1 MNLFSLTRRKT
12 FARGVHPASHKSTA
26 GTPIRRMPFAP
37 RILLPLAQHIGKP
50 AVPIVSVGQ
59 EVVRGQPIARADGFL
74 SVPLHAPVDGV
85 VEAIELR
92 PSARGPWTETI
103 VIRTFE
109 ASTQEVRWSE
119 PRDMDALSAREIL
132 QAIQDTGMVGLGGAA
147 FPSHAKL
154 SVPEDK
160 PIHTLVVNGCECEP
174 YLTCDH
180 RLMLE
185 RSADLMRG
193 IGYAMR
199 AVGARQAV
207 IGIEDNKPDAIASLA
222 AMVPEGG
229 QIRVVAVKTKYP
241 QGAEKML
248 VKAALGLKVPAG
260 GLPADVG
267 AVVNNVGTL
276 AMLGS
281 LLPQGQGM
289 TERVVTVTG
298 PGIKRPGDYWVPL
311 GTPMRTVLD
320 WAGAESVSEREII
333 LGGPMMG
340 QAVASLDVPVT
351 KGVSGILVFDQ
362 RKIQEEEAR
371 KRYPCI
377 KCGECVKACPMG
389 LNPSMLGMLAGA
401 REYDLMG
408 TDYHLGDCFECGC
421 CTYVCPS
428 NIPLVQQF
436 RVAKAILRER
446 AQAIHEALAAEQAA
460 AQAELAQVM
469 EHLPIDDE
477 SHLTG
482 QRFDFGHAEGEGR
495 KLGGS
500 RHKINPHPTDKP

>member
-1 MNLFSLTRRKT
+1 MNLFPFIRRKT
-12 FARGVHPASHKSTA
+12 FAHGVHPEGNKSTS
-26 GTPIRRMPFAP
+26 GIPIRRMPFAP

-50 AVPIVSVGQ
+50 AVPTISVGQ

-109 ASTQEVRWSE
+109 ASTQEVRWNE
-119 PRDMDALSAREIL
+119 PREMDALSPQEII

-154 SVPEDK
+154 TVPNDK
-160 PIHTLVVNGCECEP
+160 KIHTLVVNGCECEP

-185 RSADLMRG
+185 RTADLMLG
-193 IGYAMR
+193 IRYAMR
-199 AVGARQAV
+199 AVGAERAV
-207 IGIEDNKPDAIASLA
+207 IGVEDNKPDAVQRIR
-222 AMVPEGG
+222 AMLPADGV
-229 QIRVVAVKTKYP
+229 IDVVAVETKYP

-248 VKAALGLKVPAG
+248 VMATLGLAVPVG
-260 GLPADVG
+260 GFPSDVG
-267 AVVNNVGTL
+267 VVVNNVGTL

-281 LLPQGQGM
+281 LLPNGQGM

-298 PGIKRPGDYWVPL
+298 PGIRKPGDYWVPL
-311 GTPMRTVLD
+311 GTPMRTVLE
-320 WAGAESVSEREII
+320 WAGADDASEREII

-351 KGVSGILVFDQ
+351 KGVSGILVFDRLKIEAEVA
-362 RKIQEEEAR
+362 RKI
-371 KRYPCI
+371 YPCI
-377 KCGECVKACPMG
+377 KCGECVKACPMS
-389 LNPSMLGMLAGA
+389 LNPSMLGMLAGT

-408 TDYHLGDCFECGC
+408 SEYYLGACFECGC

-436 RVAKAILRER
+436 RIAKSVLRER
-446 AQAIHEALAAEQAA
+446 AAAIAAAAAAAAAAEAEAA
-460 AQAELAQVM
+460 
-469 EHLPIDDE
+469 HL
-477 SHLTG
+477 SG

-500 RHKINPHPTDKP
+500 RHQIKPISSDRP

>member
-1 MNLFSLTRRKT
+1 MNIFPFNRRKT
-12 FARGVHPASHKSTA
+12 FAHGIHPEGNKSTA

-50 AVPIVSVGQ
+50 AVPTLSVGQ

-92 PSARGPWTETI
+92 PSAKGPWAETI
-103 VIRTFE
+103 VIRTYE
-109 ASTQEVRWSE
+109 ASTQEVRWSD
-119 PRDMDALSAREIL
+119 PRDMDALSPQEII

-154 SVPEDK
+154 TVPKERK
-160 PIHTLVVNGCECEP
+160 IHTLVVNGCECEP

-180 RLMLE
+180 RMMLE
-185 RSADLMRG
+185 LTEDMFRG
-193 IGYAMR
+193 IRYAMR
-199 AVGARQAV
+199 AVGAERAV
-207 IGIEDNKPDAIASLA
+207 IGIEDNKLDA
-222 AMVPEGG
+222 VEH
-229 QIRVVAVKTKYP
+229 IRARLPADGAIDVVAVETKYP

-248 VKAALGLKVPAG
+248 VKSALGLKVPAG
-260 GLPADVG
+260 DLPSAVG
-267 AVVNNVGTL
+267 VVVNNVGTL

-281 LLPQGQGM
+281 LLPNGQGM

-320 WAGAESVSEREII
+320 WAGAENVSEREII

-351 KGVSGILVFDQ
+351 KGVSGILVFD
-362 RKIQEEEAR
+362 RLKIEAEEAR
-371 KRYPCI
+371 KVYPCI

-389 LNPSMLGMLAGA
+389 LNPSMLGMLAGS
-401 REYDLMG
+401 REYEQMG
-408 TDYHLGDCFECGC
+408 ADYHLGDCFECGC
-421 CTYVCPS
+421 CTFVCPS

-436 RVAKAILRER
+436 RIAKGILRDR
-446 AQAIHEALAAEQAA
+446 ASA
-460 AQAELAQVM
+460 
-469 EHLPIDDE
+469 
-477 SHLTG
+477 
-482 QRFDFGHAEGEGR
+482 
-495 KLGGS
+495 
-500 RHKINPHPTDKP
+500 